1 MLAIA
6 HRGASGYAPE
16 NTRAAFD
23 LALTMGAGAIETDVQ
38 LSADGEAVIFHDG
51 TVDRTSDGRGPLG
64 DYTLAELRALDIGG
78 WYRVEFAGQ
87 RILTLAELLDE
98 YAGQI
103 PLAIEIKDP
112 RAAAAAIAALTAR
125 EFRGGVQ
132 ITSFHW
138 PALLDAQAIEPKL
151 PYGFLT
157 PAFEED
163 TIARVARRG
172 FAQICPHVE
181 LLSPIASASMSAP
194 GASPGAIRS
203 SASSRPVPTARPAT
217 GPTGSPPRRR
227 APASAH
233 APRSAEAV
241 QARTAAA

>member
-181 LLSPIASASMSAP
+181 RL
-194 GASPGAIRS
+194 
-203 SASSRPVPTARPAT
+203 TARRVAFAHRLGLDVRAWGVTRRDQVERLFETGADGAT
-217 GPTGSPPRRR
+217 CNWPDWITT
-227 APASAH
+227 
-233 APRSAEAV
+233 EA
-241 QARTAAA
+241 ARTR